1 MLEIH
6 RGTKEDIAQVAAIY
20 DHILTEEEEGRAV
33 IGWIRGVYPTEN
45 TAKEAVKNDDLFVM
59 TDAGRIVAAA
69 RINQVQVSEY
79 ADANWKY
86 QDILPEQV
94 MVLHTLVVDPG
105 QSGKGYGSAFVKFY
119 EDYAKEL
126 TVRICV
132 WIRMRKTRLR
142 EGCMHGLDTGRR
154 ILCLACLTAFRACSL
169 CVLRRQYKAE
179 IFCKKDSSSAR
190 LSLMRELLC
199 KNETRGVFLW
209 KYRKFWKK

>member
-1 MLEIH
+1 MLEIR

-105 QSGKGYGSAFVKFY
+105 QSGKGYGSAFVRM
-119 EDYAKEL
+119 DTNAKNQAA
-126 TVRICV
+126 
-132 WIRMRKTRLR
+132 RKL
-142 EGCMHGLDTGRR
+142 
-154 ILCLACLTAFRACSL
+154 
-169 CVLRRQYKAE
+169 Y
-179 IFCKKDSSSAR
+179 AR
-190 LSLMRELLC
+190 LGYWEADIVPC
-199 KNETRGVFLW
+199 VFNGIPGVQLVCLE
-209 KYRKFWKK
+209 KTV

>member
-1 MLEIH
+1 MLEIR

-69 RINQVQVSEY
+69 RINQVQMSEY

-119 EDYAKEL
+119 EDYAKEHNCPYL
-126 TVRICV
+126 
-132 WIRMRKTRLR
+132 RMDTNAKNQAARKL
-142 EGCMHGLDTGRR
+142 
-154 ILCLACLTAFRACSL
+154 
-169 CVLRRQYKAE
+169 Y
-179 IFCKKDSSSAR
+179 AR
-190 LSLMRELLC
+190 LGYWEPTDLTLEIYAAACRCLSELWNGIPLRHLGIHTSRVYIDSA
-199 KNETRGVFLW
+199 KSIGE
-209 KYRKFWKK
+209 